1 MAENAGKI
9 RICFDRV
16 IPESMNPGKAIRERA
31 AFSNFIA
38 AVQAKSGAPSHLSL
52 SEHVERIGPLP
63 ELNADDPIH
72 LARMAL
78 INLKKWDNNYNLRC
92 RFLDGSDKQQ
102 EKLIEKAKIWEK
114 FAAVKISFVEDSDAE
129 IRISFAADPGS
140 WSAVGTDCL
149 DHGYFPLHQP
159 TMNFGWLHE
168 NTDEDEWER
177 VVVHE
182 FGHALGCIH
191 EHQSPSEHLKW
202 NKTAVYKAFSGP
214 PNFWSKEEIDFNV
227 LQKYSRKGM
236 TYSIFDPESIMLYQ
250 FDGSLFTDHKGT
262 PLNTHLSKLDKQMIT
277 RMYPKTATAAIGMTA

>member
-1 MAENAGKI
+1 
-9 RICFDRV
+9 
-16 IPESMNPGKAIRERA
+16 
-31 AFSNFIA
+31 
-38 AVQAKSGAPSHLSL
+38 
-52 SEHVERIGPLP
+52 
-63 ELNADDPIH
+63 
-72 LARMAL
+72 
-78 INLKKWDNNYNLRC
+78 
-92 RFLDGSDKQQ
+92 
-102 EKLIEKAKIWEK
+102 
-114 FAAVKISFVEDSDAE
+114 
-129 IRISFAADPGS
+129 
-140 WSAVGTDCL
+140 
-149 DHGYFPLHQP
+149 
-159 TMNFGWLHE
+159 MNFGWLHE